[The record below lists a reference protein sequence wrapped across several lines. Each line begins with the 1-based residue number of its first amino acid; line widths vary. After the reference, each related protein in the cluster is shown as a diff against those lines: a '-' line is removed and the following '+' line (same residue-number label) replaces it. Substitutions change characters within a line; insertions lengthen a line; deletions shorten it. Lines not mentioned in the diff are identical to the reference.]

1 MFRLKPFS
9 YFIFVNG
16 LKPVSIDV
24 LKFTLNSHYIKIDRL
39 FTIIDRLFTIIIY
52 SIPLLLEN
60 ISTQNIKILIFNALR
75 F

>member
-16 LKPVSIDV
+16 LKPDPIDV
-24 LKFTLNSHYIKIDRL
+24 LKFTLNLHYIK
-39 FTIIDRLFTIIIY
+39 IDRLFTIIIY

>member
-39 FTIIDRLFTIIIY
+39 FTIIIY

-60 ISTQNIKILIFNALR
+60 ILTQNIKILIFNALR

>member
-24 LKFTLNSHYIKIDRL
+24 LKFTLNLHYIK
-39 FTIIDRLFTIIIY
+39 IDRLFTIIIY